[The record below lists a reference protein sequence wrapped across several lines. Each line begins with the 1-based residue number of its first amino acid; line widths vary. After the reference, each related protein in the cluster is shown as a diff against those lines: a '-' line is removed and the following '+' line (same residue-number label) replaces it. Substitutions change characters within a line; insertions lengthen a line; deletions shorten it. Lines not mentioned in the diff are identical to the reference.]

1 MHDVD
6 AVALLADPVRREL
19 YEYVAEAA
27 HEVGRAEAADALGI
41 ARTLA
46 AFHLDK
52 LADAGLLEVERRR
65 LTGRSGPGAG
75 RPAKVYRVASRERL
89 ASAPPRDYRGLA
101 MLLAEAVEAA
111 GAEEVLKS
119 AARRVPADP
128 RDPAE
133 VLAERG
139 YRPYRDGEA
148 VRSRNCPFQSLS
160 EEFPVLVCAM
170 NHALI
175 EALLGGEGA
184 RVRLDP
190 RPGEC
195 CVVVED
201 SKNK

>member
-1 MHDVD
+1 MDVV
-6 AVALLADPVRREL
+6 AVLADPVRRDL
-19 YEYVAEAA
+19 YEYVADAG
-27 HEVGRAEAADALGI
+27 HEVGRAEAADALGV

-52 LADAGLLEVERRR
+52 LVDAGLLEVAHRR

-75 RPAKVYRVASRERL
+75 RPAKVYRMAVREHL
-89 ASAPPRDYRGLA
+89 ASVPPRDYRGLA

-111 GAEEVLKS
+111 GAEEALK
-119 AARRVPADP
+119 AAAQRVPADP
-128 RDPAE
+128 REPAE

-139 YRPYRDGEA
+139 YRPYRDGG
-148 VRSRNCPFQSLS
+148 VIRSRNCPFRALS

-170 NHALI
+170 NHALVG
-175 EALLGGEGA
+175 ALLGGGA

-195 CVVVED
+195 CVVVEN
-201 SKNK
+201 SKN